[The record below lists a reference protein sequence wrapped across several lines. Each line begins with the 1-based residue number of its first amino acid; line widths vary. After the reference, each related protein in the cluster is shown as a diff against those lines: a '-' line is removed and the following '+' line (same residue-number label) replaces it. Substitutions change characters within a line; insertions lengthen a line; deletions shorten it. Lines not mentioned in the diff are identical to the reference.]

1 MENRKGTLPN
11 PHHRP
16 IRFFSVFYFLLS
28 ILAGA
33 AGCGAPGEPVPPSPP
48 VPQAISDLAAKQSG
62 DAVLLTFAMPAKS
75 TLAERL
81 PQTPTFEVLRGH
93 LRADGAPDPKS
104 FRVVDTVPGA
114 LVSRYTQGGL
124 VRFFDPVSP
133 DDPLR
138 KSGQS
143 FIYRVRTLISP
154 KHPSAV
160 SKDASVLLYP
170 VPEPIPSLDVSVTEQ
185 GVELSWR
192 PPQRTSSGEAL
203 PAVTE
208 YHVYRGELNPA
219 SPGATLAD
227 HPQGLWKSPLMQ
239 LGVTHTPDYRDSG
252 FDYEKTYAYVVRSV
266 VDSPGGPLESSDSGQ
281 AVVTPKDTFPPAA
294 PQDLVVAAQPG
305 PAPGTAV
312 VELSWSI
319 NLEPDLAGYRVYRN
333 NQQGSRGTL
342 LTPDLLRSPSYRD
355 TSVEVGQHYWYTVTA
370 VDRSG
375 NESAPS
381 SAVSVD
387 VAQLSR

>member
-16 IRFFSVFYFLLS
+16 IRFFSIFFFLLS
-28 ILAGA
+28 ILAGV

-48 VPQAISDLAAKQSG
+48 VPQAISDLTAKQSG

-81 PQTPTFEVLRGH
+81 PQTPTFEVLRGS
-93 LRADGAPDPKS
+93 LRDGAPDPKS

-124 VRFFDPVSP
+124 VRFVDPVPP

-138 KSGQS
+138 KSGQA

-170 VPEPIPSLDVSVTEQ
+170 VPEPITSLDATVTEQ

-192 PPQRTSSGEAL
+192 APTRLSSGEVL
-203 PAVTE
+203 PAVRE
-208 YHVYRGELNPA
+208 YHVYRGELNPGSLGTA
-219 SPGATLAD
+219 STD
-227 HPQGLWKSPLMQ
+227 HPQALWKSPLVQ

-266 VDSPGGPLESSDSGQ
+266 VDSPDGPLESSDSQQ

-305 PAPGTAV
+305 PAPGSAV

-319 NLEPDLAGYRVYRN
+319 NVEPDLAGYRVYRSS
-333 NQQGSRGTL
+333 QQGSQGTL

-375 NESAPS
+375 NESAPTP
-381 SAVSVD
+381 AVSVD